1 MSEEKCTEGRTLGGV
16 LKGVTGRLTEKDQPQ
31 DQQKKERIL
40 EHVSNFDWNVNTDK
54 DVAGNDSRFSN
65 RKELLED
72 LSKWSSK
79 ILLGRNDVDGC
90 HYEPHNI
97 FILGA
102 SGIGKTH
109 MSKRAMYLTKGYTIN
124 IPHFYNVMRN
134 SGNWELID
142 QTINSK
148 MQQPILMDDF
158 KKMGSEGSSYLSEKM
173 YHWLEKL
180 SRRWVIWTSN
190 YDLAQIT
197 DDFGAQI
204 SSRMKRDGNVIIEM
218 NKKIR
223 DYND

>member
-1 MSEEKCTEGRTLGGV
+1 MSEEKCTEGKTLGGV
-16 LKGVTGRLTEKDQPQ
+16 LKGVTDRLIEKDQPQ
-31 DQQKKERIL
+31 DQNQKEKIL
-40 EHVSNFDWNVNTDK
+40 ERVSNYNWDVNMKK
-54 DVAGNDSRFSN
+54 DVTGNDNRFSN
-65 RKELLED
+65 RRELLED
-72 LSKWSSK
+72 LSNWSTK

-90 HYEPHNI
+90 NYAPHNI

-109 MSKRAMYLTKGYTIN
+109 ISKKSMLLTGGYTIN

-134 SGNWELID
+134 SGNWDLID

-158 KKMGSEGSSYLSEKM
+158 KKMGSEGSSYMSEKM

-180 SRRWVIWTSN
+180 ARRWVVWTSN

-218 NKKIR
+218 NKKIM